1 MLSPHILTATTLAAL
16 LLATPAMAVY
26 KCKTANGSTT
36 YQATPCA
43 NGTGNQID
51 TRPAASYSQEPKNTE
66 EKTGSNTG
74 TASGNSYQKKD
85 GPFNAKWR
93 RMNFLRNQGVRDA
106 NTNLNIH
113 NNDCRIKMEQLENKK
128 RHANNNLAGAT
139 WEQSISAEMQAHATL
154 CDMRQRELLAH
165 RDRLEQELRELQA
178 ENP

>member
-1 MLSPHILTATTLAAL
+1 
-16 LLATPAMAVY
+16 
-26 KCKTANGSTT
+26 
-36 YQATPCA
+36 
-43 NGTGNQID
+43 
-51 TRPAASYSQEPKNTE
+51 
-66 EKTGSNTG
+66 
-74 TASGNSYQKKD
+74 
-85 GPFNAKWR
+85 
-93 RMNFLRNQGVRDA
+93 MNFLRNQGVRDA

-178 ENP
+178 ENPYSRTTPTAHRGGFFMRIPVSRIYGSSQKLQDKITIVSLFL

>member
-43 NGTGNQID
+43 NGTGTQID

-113 NNDCRIKMEQLENKK
+113 NNDCRIKMEQNCASCRPRTRKAAPPQPPTE
-128 RHANNNLAGAT
+128 AVF
-139 WEQSISAEMQAHATL
+139 L
-154 CDMRQRELLAH
+154 CTSPYH
-165 RDRLEQELRELQA
+165 VST
-178 ENP
+178 